1 MQELRRIILEF
12 FSRRP
17 DADWNTLKNEA
28 VRIARER
35 RLAGGGRIEPVVDQ
49 VLWDLIV
56 ERILSLGS
64 SNGQADA
71 RYPFLCITEM
81 GKAIASG
88 QEHLYDPDEYIGS
101 LRRRVPTLDGVVAQY
116 LLEAVGS
123 FQRGLLFGAAVLCG
137 AAAEREI
144 ILLLTSIENWDTD
157 PARKKEAQH
166 LLQRPRLPSIFLLVD
181 KAIQDATANHGM
193 PYAVHQ
199 GSSTHLLSLQEM
211 IRVQRNEAV
220 HPVAASVSRDKVFLS
235 LQSFPGAI
243 EVSERLRAWFYS
255 K

>member
-1 MQELRRIILEF
+1 MRELRKIILEF
-12 FSRRP
+12 FTRHP
-17 DADWNTLKNEA
+17 DADWNNVRSEA

-35 RLAGGGRIEPVVDQ
+35 RLSGAGSAMEPVVDQ
-49 VLWDLIV
+49 ALWDLIV
-56 ERILSLGS
+56 ERVLSLGS
-64 SNGQADA
+64 SNGQAEA
-71 RYPFLCITEM
+71 RYPFLYITEM

-88 QEHLYDPDEYIGS
+88 QEHLYDPDEYVGS
-101 LRRRVPTLDGVVAQY
+101 LRHRVLTLDTVVAQY

-137 AAAEREI
+137 AAAERQ
-144 ILLLTSIENWDTD
+144 ILLLLTAIEKWDPD
-157 PARKKEAQH
+157 PTRKTQAQS
-166 LLQRPRLPSIFLLVD
+166 LLQRPRLPSIFSLVD
-181 KAIQDATANHGM
+181 AAIQDAIANHGM

-211 IRVQRNEAV
+211 VRVQRNEAV

-243 EVSERLRAWFYS
+243 EVTERLRAWFT
-255 K
+255 